1 MRSLVAVCAFVL
13 SVSAC
18 AEPAA
23 TSPSSSRPAST
34 TAAPAQTG
42 GHPSAAPSG
51 SAAAAPAPAPAGRVL
66 EVWRIDDSVDPIR
79 AVKDADI
86 PDGIE
91 LRLEMIPAGDPNK
104 PVKVTFASTRVSAA
118 ETPEAAVQRLRA
130 FAATVAKPFGT
141 QFVVAPEVTQA
152 DAGPATVTGFRTYL
166 AREPAIFD
174 DRAVSEAHVE
184 LADGPV
190 VRITVGAEGGARFEQ
205 ATKEWTAR
213 RIAIVAFGQV
223 VAAPLV
229 MAPITSKKA
238 SIPAQGPTDD
248 ARRAWAERLVGALT
262 GR

>member
-1 MRSLVAVCAFVL
+1 VRSLLAVCAFVL
-13 SVSAC
+13 SASAC

-23 TSPSSSRPAST
+23 TSPSVRPVST

-42 GHPSAAPSG
+42 GRPAEPAPPASA
-51 SAAAAPAPAPAGRVL
+51 SAAPAPAGRVV
-66 EVWRIDDSVDPIR
+66 EVWRIDDAVDPIR
-79 AVKDADI
+79 SVKDSDV

-91 LRLEMIPAGDPNK
+91 LRVETVPAGDPNR
-104 PVKVTFASTRVSAA
+104 PVKVTYGFTRLSAA
-118 ETPEAAVQRLRA
+118 ETPEAAVQRLKA
-130 FAATVAKPFGT
+130 FGASVSKPFGT
-141 QFVVAPEVTQA
+141 QFVVGPVVSEA
-152 DAGPATVTGFRTYL
+152 DAGPTNVTGFRTYL
-166 AREPAIFD
+166 AREPAVFD

-184 LADGPV
+184 LADRPV

-248 ARRAWAERLVGALT
+248 ARRAWAERLVSALT